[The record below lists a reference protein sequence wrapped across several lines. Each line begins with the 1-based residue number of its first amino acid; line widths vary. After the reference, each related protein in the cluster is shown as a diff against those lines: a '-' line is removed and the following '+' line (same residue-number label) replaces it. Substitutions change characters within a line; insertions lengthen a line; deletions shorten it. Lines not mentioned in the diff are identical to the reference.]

1 MSTKEI
7 KSALESLEL
16 FLAAHPDN
24 QDDSEMRDR
33 LNDVREI
40 IHVSEPTEKVCNK
53 SQFEYL
59 RPGLYAKIRNSV
71 YDHFTK
77 AKVLKVEGDECLLNW
92 NGTAVWRS
100 KSDFNCE
107 PLLFCA

>member
-1 MSTKEI
+1 MSNKEI

-33 LNDVREI
+33 LTDVREMI
-40 IHVSEPTEKVCNK
+40 NDSEPTEKVYNK

-59 RPGLYAKIRNSV
+59 RPGLYARIRHSV
-71 YDHFTK
+71 YNHFSK
-77 AKVLKVEGDECLLNW
+77 AKVLKVDGNNCLLNW
-92 NGTAVWRS
+92 DGTEVWRH

>member
-33 LNDVREI
+33 LNDLREI
-40 IHVSEPTEKVCNK
+40 IHVSEPTKKVYNK

-59 RPGLYAKIRNSV
+59 QPGLYAKIRNSV